1 VSIIILRGCNV
12 SEQASNSN
20 KKIDIFWD
28 IAIVILPVPVIYLIG
43 LDPRD
48 AWRPLGVLT
57 PADTYFI
64 TTIAIYAFV
73 LLFLFEILYVCYRY
87 ERTFFKNRLSEKKL
101 MPLIHTLYKDEIVR
115 QAIIKRTQ
123 ENYILRIK
131 HEKLAGL
138 VPEFA
143 EIVEIVGATEEKGQS

>member
-1 VSIIILRGCNV
+1 
-12 SEQASNSN
+12 
-20 KKIDIFWD
+20 
-28 IAIVILPVPVIYLIG
+28 
-43 LDPRD
+43 
-48 AWRPLGVLT
+48 
-57 PADTYFI
+57 
-64 TTIAIYAFV
+64 
-73 LLFLFEILYVCYRY
+73 
-87 ERTFFKNRLSEKKL
+87 